1 MSCLA
6 NDLLPVLRRVQELP
20 DTVIIW
26 QDMTPMPSRKPRTDH
41 RNNFSMG
48 AMNYV
53 GNVIMNPIRRVP
65 ALQIARPWSEHLT
78 SGHTHLMQIH
88 KVDCDPECKGS
99 LEVVTPGKV
108 VNDLIGFYAC
118 KEYII

>member
-26 QDMTPMPSRKPRTDH
+26 QDMTPMPTIKPRKDH

-53 GNVIMNPIRRVP
+53 ASVILNPILRVP
-65 ALQIARPWSEHLT
+65 ALSIALPWSEHLT
-78 SGHTHLMQIH
+78 CIKTHLMMIH
-88 KVDCDPECKGS
+88 KVDCNPVCKGF
-99 LEVVTPGKV
+99 LQVVTPGRV
-108 VNDLIGFYAC
+108 INDLIGFYAC
-118 KEYII
+118 KEYI